1 VSLWFCEL
9 IIMQEEWVICRIFH
23 KTGEKKNVVVQ
34 GQSYGN
40 REAVSSPGSGSL
52 TPLEC
57 QFQSPM
63 QGVQNPFVMSN
74 QENDINSIYMTVV
87 PVKSFSLS

>member
-1 VSLWFCEL
+1 
-9 IIMQEEWVICRIFH
+9 MQEEWVICRIFH

-87 PVKSFSLS
+87 PVKSLSLSLSRDYLNC